1 MLTLTLRGLER
12 DGLVKRTV
20 FPTIPPRVD
29 YELTKQGLT
38 LLEPI
43 QALSDWADDNRMTVQ
58 AARDRFDAAE
68 AKRQQ
73 GYEMLFECERSHVG
87 LRHVAKRALSPPSTF
102 QIAPVTKL
110 ARGDARNATTWATS
124 SGSPMRLIG

>member
-68 AKRQQ
+68 AKREQDNVAAS
-73 GYEMLFECERSHVG
+73 ERP
-87 LRHVAKRALSPPSTF
+87 A
-102 QIAPVTKL
+102 APRRREAA
-110 ARGDARNATTWATS
+110 ARS
-124 SGSPMRLIG
+124 SRTGTGS